1 VEKEMNKKLPET
13 DSIEELAEFWDT
25 HDLTDFEDQLEQVT
39 EPVFQRDTET
49 MALTIL
55 LWSRGGC
62 SKSSIPLESRN
73 RSAHSSFPGGVAPG
87 AELYMPFL
95 H

>member
-49 MALTIL
+49 IAVPLGPQEIQAVRRIAESKGVDYIALVQG
-55 LWSRGGC
+55 WV
-62 SKSSIPLESRN
+62 LEKL
-73 RSAHSSFPGGVAPG
+73 HSS
-87 AELYMPFL
+87 
-95 H
+95 